1 MQRVEQGLILA
12 AGRGTRLHPL
22 SGALPKPLHP
32 VCNKPIMQYQIEA
45 MRDAGINEIAVVI
58 GPSGAPIRAFFG
70 SGARLGVR
78 LSYLDDPAPA
88 GIASSLARAEG
99 WTRGPFAVF
108 LGDIFL
114 ALGDMTP
121 ALAPLTGGCAGTI
134 VVRRDTPDA
143 VRRNFAVLSEADG
156 RVTRVIE
163 KPAEPTTDLK
173 GCGVYVFDQTIFEAI
188 RRTPR
193 SALRGEYEITDAV
206 QILIEM
212 GRPLY
217 AADVVLW
224 DVNITFPEDLL
235 DCNLRV
241 LRELRVG
248 SLVGTTARVH
258 ASARLASSIVGDG
271 AHVESPVLLEE
282 CLVLP
287 GGRVADLREN
297 TRRHIFGDG
306 LIWSASQARRQPA
319 VGGA

>member
-1 MQRVEQGLILA
+1 MRRVEQGLILA

-22 SGALPKPLHP
+22 SGVIPKPLHP

-45 MRDAGINEIAVVI
+45 MRQAGIAEIAVVL
-58 GPSGAPIRAFFG
+58 GPGGGAIRAFFG
-70 SGARLGVR
+70 SGARLGVQI
-78 LSYLDDPAPA
+78 SYIDDPAPA

-99 WTRGPFAVF
+99 WARGPFAVF

-114 ALGDMTP
+114 ALDDITP
-121 ALAPLTGGCAGTI
+121 ALEPLSGGCAGTI
-134 VVRRDTPDA
+134 VVRRDTPEA
-143 VRRNFAVLSEADG
+143 VRRNFAVLTGADG

-163 KPAEPTTDLK
+163 KPAEPPTDLK
-173 GCGVYVFDQTIFEAI
+173 GCGVYVFDQAIFEAI

-206 QILIEM
+206 QILVEM

-217 AADVVLW
+217 AADVVRW

-248 SLVGTTARVH
+248 SLVGTAARVH

-271 AHVESPVLLEE
+271 ARVEAPVLLEE

-287 GGRVADLREN
+287 GARVSDLPGGAH
-297 TRRHIFGDG
+297 RHIFGDG
-306 LIWSASQARRQPA
+306 LVWSAGQ
-319 VGGA
+319 